1 MSSVYSNDLSTTF
14 PWRIQCFTS
23 LFYMDCENIETTATL
38 SSLAIHCLAVG
49 FSHQIGITPCWTE
62 YVPEVKK
69 LRCFNKL
76 HFGSNINSLTRQNH
90 MYMFKKWLTD
100 NCIICRFLE
109 KTGSPSQKKTS
120 LFFFSCL
127 QGREYI
133 FGFVVLSCLS
143 QFVDCTWRYTCI
155 VGMFSLLFYKSVIT
169 V

>member
-1 MSSVYSNDLSTTF
+1 MSSIYSNDLSTTF

-23 LFYMDCENIETTATL
+23 LFYVDCENIETTATL

-49 FSHQIGITPCWTE
+49 FSRQIRITPCWTE

-109 KTGSPSQKKTS
+109 KKPALLVKKK
-120 LFFFSCL
+120 LRFFSFHAYK
-127 QGREYI
+127 EENI
-133 FGFVVLSCLS
+133 FSGLWFSVVFLNSLIAHSDILVLLECFLYCS
-143 QFVDCTWRYTCI
+143 I
-155 VGMFSLLFYKSVIT
+155 SLL
-169 V
+169 